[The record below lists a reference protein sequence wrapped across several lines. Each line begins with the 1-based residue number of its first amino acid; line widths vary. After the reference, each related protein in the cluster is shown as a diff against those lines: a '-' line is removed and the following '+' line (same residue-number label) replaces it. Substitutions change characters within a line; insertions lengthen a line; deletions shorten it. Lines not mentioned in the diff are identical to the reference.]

1 MHRLRWGLRCLLAPC
16 SLIVNTETA
25 TLQQTALSVTAVD
38 AGALDGARQWA
49 AHGSQLREA
58 VMRGTE
64 RTAAAAAALWQSE
77 GTRRLLRT
85 WHVRLLAAAA
95 LALGLATAVV
105 NLWAVRSINANLLPQ
120 VSAAASR
127 ALDRDV
133 SLAI

>member
-1 MHRLRWGLRCLLAPC
+1 M
-16 SLIVNTETA
+16 
-25 TLQQTALSVTAVD
+25 
-38 AGALDGARQWA
+38 DGGRQWA
-49 AHGSQLREA
+49 ARGRHLRDA
-58 VMRGTE
+58 IVQGTE
-64 RTAAAAAALWQSE
+64 RGAAAAAALLQSE
-77 GTRRLLRT
+77 GMRRLLRT

-133 SLAI
+133 SCPLSIALRTL